1 MAVLITKQFRFE
13 SAHYLPGMPEGHKCR
28 RVHGHSFI
36 VDIQVLGEVDPQSGI
51 VMDFGD
57 IKKLVQPLINHL
69 DHWLLNEVGE
79 RDNDD
84 LLRNPTS
91 ENLARWFYE
100 KVKPMIPGL
109 YSVIVHET
117 CTSRC
122 EYRATWA

>member
-28 RVHGHSFI
+28 RIHGHSFI
-36 VDIQVLGEVDPQSGI
+36 VDIQVLGEVDPLSGI

-91 ENLARWFYE
+91 ENLARWFFE

-122 EYRATWA
+122 EYRASWS